1 MMQMSRISFPGAYVL
16 SPHPFVLDEVGRWL
30 ARRGIAFETVRLP
43 YTLAPALGPLA
54 AKRDFVFVVDACFP
68 PATTES
74 LVSAI
79 VEACPES
86 RILAMA
92 EELGDALALALLRLG
107 VKGLLAYSE
116 AHRQLLPAL
125 AAVARGGCWVPRG
138 VLSRFLDSLN
148 PKSPVP
154 YPPGPSVL
162 SRREQEILDALLQNL
177 SNKEI
182 GGRLNISER
191 TVKFHVSKLLL
202 KFSVQRRADLILLAL
217 QPRSASFS

>member
-1 MMQMSRISFPGAYVL
+1 MSRISLPGAYIL
-16 SPHPFVLDEVGRWL
+16 SPHPFVLRELGRWL
-30 ARRGIAFETVRLP
+30 ARRGVSFETVRLP
-43 YTLAPALGPLA
+43 YTLAPALKPL
-54 AKRDFVFVVDACFP
+54 AKRDYVCVVDACFP

-74 LVSAI
+74 LVSSM
-79 VEACPES
+79 VEASPEP

-92 EELGDALALALLRLG
+92 DELGDALAFGLLRRG

-125 AAVARGGCWVPRG
+125 AAIARGGCWVPRG
-138 VLSRFLDSLN
+138 VLSRFLDSLQ
-148 PKSPVP
+148 PKSHVP
-154 YPPGPSVL
+154 SPAGPSGL
-162 SRREQEILDALLQNL
+162 SRREHEILDALLQNL

-191 TVKFHVSKLLL
+191 TVKFHVSKLLF

-217 QPRSASFS
+217 QPRSASLS